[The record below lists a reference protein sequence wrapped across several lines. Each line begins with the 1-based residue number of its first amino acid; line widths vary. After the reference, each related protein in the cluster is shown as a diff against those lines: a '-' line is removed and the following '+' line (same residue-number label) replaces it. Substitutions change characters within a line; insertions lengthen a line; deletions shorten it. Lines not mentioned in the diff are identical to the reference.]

1 MKILILGKGYIGTS
15 LSNCL
20 NSCYEV
26 IHINKQE
33 LDYTNR
39 QNLCK
44 FIKESKVKVVINTC
58 GYTGRPN
65 VDACEDNKHD
75 TWYYNV
81 SVPVN
86 IQKACKDSMVPMIHI
101 SSGCINDG
109 YDKVY
114 TEEDEPNFG
123 LSSPSSSWY
132 SKTKH
137 ACELMLR
144 NLPVYTF
151 RIRMPFCS
159 TWSGRNIITKLLKY
173 DNIIDEENSL
183 TNVEDLCGY
192 ILYFLSD
199 LLDGSIQHQYGIYNV
214 VNPQSVKTS
223 DIISLMKQ
231 QGLINNNWN
240 QITLE
245 TLYESTVAKRSNCV
259 LSDEK
264 IANINLRLPD
274 TISSLTRCITE
285 MASSKDDQQTQRF
298 IQ

>member
-114 TEEDEPNFG
+114 TEEDAPNFG